1 MVWRIEHDI
10 IDRVN
15 RKEITMTLYEIT
27 GDIREL
33 QSMLADGEDETIIND
48 TLESVMDDFTDKADA
63 YGAVIRNLEAD
74 ANAYAE
80 EIKRLTAKKTTAENG
95 IKRLKT
101 ALLNAMIETGNEKIE
116 GKVFKISTKNNAPQ
130 LPKDITLKSLP
141 EEIQGVYSRIK
152 DPELDKVKLLA
163 DVKAGVIKGIELEH
177 NKSLLIK

>member
-101 ALLNAMIETGNEKIE
+101 ALLNAMIETGNEKI
-116 GKVFKISTKNNAPQ
+116 
-130 LPKDITLKSLP
+130 
-141 EEIQGVYSRIK
+141 
-152 DPELDKVKLLA
+152 
-163 DVKAGVIKGIELEH
+163 
-177 NKSLLIK
+177 

>member
-1 MVWRIEHDI
+1 M
-10 IDRVN
+10 N
-15 RKEITMTLYEIT
+15 LYEIT
-27 GDIREL
+27 GEIL
-33 QSMLADGEDETIIND
+33 QLQEMLEAGEDEQTVND
-48 TLESVMDDFTDKADA
+48 TLEAVMADFEGKADA

-130 LPKDITLKSLP
+130 LPKDITLDSLP
-141 EEIQGVYSRIK
+141 TEIQGVYSRVK

-163 DVKAGVIKGIELEH
+163 DVKAGVIKDIELVRTR
-177 NKSLLIK
+177 SLILK